1 MTLSLPVETR
11 LLADQVYERI
21 HQAIMSGELPAG
33 ARLRVRDLAEQV
45 GTSVMP
51 VREAIRRLEE
61 AGLAEGS
68 PHRGAVVKQLTL
80 EELVHVYEVRLHL
93 EALAAAEGA
102 ARITEPMCDRMEAE
116 FRSMREALDSGRAVE
131 YLDRDEALLATLYE
145 AGGNPVLTEMIRTL
159 WQRCRAYKIVGAT
172 AIIANGG
179 DSLWRYQRLL
189 IEAARSRDPL
199 AAEAASRASLLDAT
213 ARIRRALAEPEKA

>member
-21 HQAIMSGELPAG
+21 HQAIMSGELRAG
-33 ARLRVRDLAEQV
+33 ARLRVRDLAAQV

-51 VREAIRRLEE
+51 VREAIRRLQE

-68 PHRGAVVKQLTL
+68 PHRGAVVKALTL

-93 EALAAAEGA
+93 EALAAANGA
-102 ARITEPMCDRMEAE
+102 ASIDTAGCDRLEAE
-116 FRSMREALDSGRAVE
+116 FAAMRSALADGRAVD
-131 YLDRDEALLATLYE
+131 YLDRDEALLAALYE
-145 AGGNPVLTEMIRTL
+145 AGGNPVLVEMIRTL

-172 AIIANGG
+172 AAIAVEG

-189 IEAARSRDPL
+189 IDAALSRDAA

-213 ARIRRALAEPEKA
+213 ERIRRTLAAQRDV

>member
-1 MTLSLPVETR
+1 MTLSLPIETR
-11 LLADQVYERI
+11 LIADQVYERI

-33 ARLRVRDLAEQV
+33 ARLRVRDLAAQV

-51 VREAIRRLEE
+51 VREALRRLQE

-93 EALAAAEGA
+93 EALAARAGA
-102 ARITEPMCDRMEAE
+102 AVIDAEQCDLMQSHFEAMQAALSDG
-116 FRSMREALDSGRAVE
+116 RSVD
-131 YLDRDEALLATLYE
+131 YLDRDEALLSTLYE
-145 AGGNPVLTEMIRTL
+145 AGGNPVLVEMIRGL

-172 AIIANGG
+172 AAITVEG
-179 DSLWRYQRLL
+179 DSLWRYQRRL
-189 IEAARSRDPL
+189 IDAARAGDAA
-199 AAEAASRASLLDAT
+199 AAEAASRESLLDAT
-213 ARIRRALAEPEKA
+213 DRIRDALARQ

>member
-11 LLADQVYERI
+11 LLADQVYDRI

-33 ARLRVRDLAEQV
+33 ARLRVRDLAAQV

-51 VREAIRRLEE
+51 VREALRRLQE

-80 EELVHVYEVRLHL
+80 GELVHVYEVRLHL
-93 EALAAAEGA
+93 EALAAAAGA
-102 ARITEPMCDRMEAE
+102 AVIDPSGCDQLEAE
-116 FRSMREALDSGRAVE
+116 FSAMRAALDAGRAVE

-145 AGGNPVLTEMIRTL
+145 AGGNPVLLEMIRTL

-172 AIIANGG
+172 AAITTEG
-179 DSLWRYQRLL
+179 DSLWRYQRML
-189 IEAARSRDPL
+189 IDAALAGDAG
-199 AAEAASRASLLDAT
+199 AAEAASRESLLDAT
-213 ARIRRALAEPEKA
+213 SRIKAALAEPENE

>member
-1 MTLSLPVETR
+1 MPLSLPVETR

-21 HQAIMSGELPAG
+21 HQAIMSGELQAG
-33 ARLRVRDLAEQV
+33 ARLRVRDLADQV

-68 PHRGAVVKQLTL
+68 PHRGAVVKLLTL

-93 EALAAAEGA
+93 ESLAANAGA
-102 ARITEPMCDRMEAE
+102 AHITASQCDRMEEE
-116 FRSMREALDSGRAVE
+116 FQSMRDALDSGRAVD

-145 AGGNPVLTEMIRTL
+145 AGGNPVLVEMIRTL
-159 WQRCRAYKIVGAT
+159 WQRCRAYKILGAT
-172 AIIANGG
+172 AAIATEG

-189 IEAARSRDPL
+189 IDAARAGDAA
-199 AAEAASRASLLDAT
+199 AAEAASRESLLDAT
-213 ARIRRALAEPEKA
+213 QRIRATLAAQ